1 VCEKQ
6 HDRTK
11 ALREKERISSKREM
25 VQFLHDGMRTSSL
38 DVRIEE
44 VATSRLWNR
53 GIGSVSVVV
62 YLQQSDSRRLT
73 VQKIQHKSL
82 DTPDVIGDA

>member
-1 VCEKQ
+1 
-6 HDRTK
+6 
-11 ALREKERISSKREM
+11 M

-53 GIGSVSVVV
+53 GIGSVSAVV
-62 YLQQSDSRRLT
+62 YLQQSDSRRIT
-73 VQKIQHKSL
+73 VQEIQHKSL
-82 DTPDVIGDA
+82 DTLDVIGDA

>member
-6 HDRTK
+6 HDRIKT
-11 ALREKERISSKREM
+11 LRERERISSKREM
-25 VQFLHDGMRTSSL
+25 VQFLHDGMRMSSL

-53 GIGSVSVVV
+53 GIGSVSAVV
-62 YLQQSDSRRLT
+62 YLQQSDF
-73 VQKIQHKSL
+73 
-82 DTPDVIGDA
+82 